1 MRLYD
6 TPAHS
11 TTVNACHAMLRQ
23 LACHT
28 WFMATVTF
36 HEWVKAVFDH
46 PLGTREWYWDN
57 DFEEHWSALELSDS
71 VAVEYMTR
79 LFLGP
84 ERLDR
89 YSLEQ
94 VAQGIWFLIGESSPG
109 QLAHTLLKSN
119 VPLQQ
124 RVGCVDAMT
133 HFFRVFVAPAAPGAA
148 DDRKKPFHIACY
160 MWWDIFPTYGNP
172 NTGEADLHDA
182 CLNAMAA
189 ILIIPCELCQLS
201 ALHGLNHWHLHHAEK
216 VESIVDAFLQKS
228 SGLTSRIVEYAATAR
243 SGCAQ

>member
-1 MRLYD
+1 
-6 TPAHS
+6 
-11 TTVNACHAMLRQ
+11 
-23 LACHT
+23 
-28 WFMATVTF
+28 
-36 HEWVKAVFDH
+36 
-46 PLGTREWYWDN
+46 
-57 DFEEHWSALELSDS
+57 
-71 VAVEYMTR
+71 MTR
-79 LFLGP
+79 LFLGA

-133 HFFRVFVAPAAPGAA
+133 HFFQVFVAPAAPGAA
-148 DDRKKPFHIACY
+148 DDRKNPFHIACY
-160 MWWDIFPTYGNP
+160 MWWDIFPTCGNP

-182 CLNAMAA
+182 CLSAMAA
-189 ILIIPCELCQLS
+189 ILIIPSELCQLS
-201 ALHGLNHWHLHHAEK
+201 ALHGLNHWHLHHAAK
-216 VESIVDAFLQKS
+216 VESIVDAFLQKT
-228 SGLTSRIVEYAATAR
+228 SGLTSRMVEYAAIAR